1 VPSKLSVAD
10 ANVKSDADK
19 LKDIQFYRII
29 FIILVSE
36 VFIKLILKKDLV
48 HVYGTWAMQRA
59 NIFTSFLITGSFLI
73 SFLKFHSF

>member
-59 NIFTSFLITGSFLI
+59 NIFTSILITGSFLI

>member
-1 VPSKLSVAD
+1 MPSKYSVAD

-19 LKDIQFYRII
+19 LKDIQFYKII
-29 FIILVSE
+29 LIILVSE

-48 HVYGTWAMQRA
+48 HVDGTWAMQRA
-59 NIFTSFLITGSFLI
+59 NIFTSILITGSFLI